1 MGIHLIPFINDEK
14 VAART
19 YRKNG
24 RAHARS
30 ATTMVVLSRRS
41 GLMGDKM
48 TKCIASWT
56 LNTLGNSAD
65 CYDHDHCYDSIK
77 TVLNYHYV
85 VTADCHEKIYNRRTV
100 SPTTIQLLYDY
111 IYYKSTINAISNTI
125 PV

>member
-24 RAHARS
+24 RAPHARS

-48 TKCIASWT
+48 TH
-56 LNTLGNSAD
+56 SAD
-65 CYDHDHCYDSIK
+65 CYDYDHCYDSIK

-100 SPTTIQLLYDY
+100 SPTTIQLLHDY
-111 IYYKSTINAISNTI
+111 IYYSSTINAISNTI